1 MFNMWLYNNNV
12 MFMSREYYIKGIS
25 KSELIS
31 KIKSGSFTPLSYYTN
46 KGLSGMK
53 VGENYGW
60 VESLENKPVLTF
72 YGRNDDSKIIEVF
85 QKYGAK
91 LVETRDESS
100 VVFSNLIKTPIVEK
114 KFNFG
119 NVF

>member
-1 MFNMWLYNNNV
+1 MSRLYNV
-12 MFMSREYYIKGIS
+12 KGIS

-31 KIKSGSFTPLSYYTN
+31 KIKSGSFSPLSYYTN

-53 VGENYGW
+53 IGENYGW
-60 VESLENKPVLTF
+60 VDSLDNKPVLTF
-72 YGRNDDSKIIEVF
+72 YGHNDDSKIIEVF

-100 VVFSNLIKTPIVEK
+100 VVFSNLRKTPIVEK
-114 KFNFG
+114 RFNFG
-119 NVF
+119 KVF

>member
-1 MFNMWLYNNNV
+1 